1 MQKIARIQKC
11 YTLFTFGNRTWLS
24 SVDKPKRPKMQ
35 HNLKTMQASP
45 YFRHHND
52 NATRGSVDRRI
63 RAFLCGETHG
73 EDVLQALYGGA
84 ADEPIPERL
93 LAILKR

>member
-1 MQKIARIQKC
+1 MLHAVHIRKTHLA
-11 YTLFTFGNRTWLS
+11 FT
-24 SVDKPKRPKMQ
+24 VDKPKRPKMQ

-45 YFRHHND
+45 CFRHHND
-52 NATRGSVDRRI
+52 NAARGSVDRRI

-84 ADEPIPERL
+84 AKEPIPDRL